1 MRNYRVMY
9 TLAVHR
15 FFNYLV
21 RVGDAVSQLLNVT
34 ILIGKNP
41 NESIS
46 GRSWRLRTKPG
57 WKQLRIA
64 IDWMFS
70 WWASDHCRGAYYADL
85 TRARMLLAEAD
96 VKRFDMA

>member
-1 MRNYRVMY
+1 MY
-9 TLAVHR
+9 TTAAHR
-15 FFNYLV
+15 LFNYLV

-34 ILIGKNP
+34 VLMGNNP

-46 GRSWRLRTKPG
+46 GRSWRLRAEPG
-57 WKQLRIA
+57 WKQLRIV

-70 WWASDHCRGAYYADL
+70 WWEKDHCRGAYYADL
-85 TRARMLLAEAD
+85 TRAQMLLSQAN